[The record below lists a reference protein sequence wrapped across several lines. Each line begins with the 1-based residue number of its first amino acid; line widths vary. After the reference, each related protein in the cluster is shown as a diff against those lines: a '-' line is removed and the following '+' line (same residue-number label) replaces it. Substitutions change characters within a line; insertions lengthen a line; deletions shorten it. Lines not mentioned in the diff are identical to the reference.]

1 MALLKRYFLFIFTK
15 HEALADWS
23 WCLRHD
29 TGVTGSTVPVCCIAR
44 GSRSLSPTASPARQG
59 LTPDPDPDFAPQ
71 AATGARAGVVV
82 GKQHSLTWLLP
93 GEEGP
98 LGTAPPLHCGQW
110 EPCGAPSIIPPPGTN
125 LPSSGR
131 TAAHP
136 PAPHPCLP
144 APSGGSASSALSP
157 APASGGAERPK
168 DECTGSCTQPR
179 RDEDGVGAGLTCPR
193 GDEHPQHTQP
203 GGDHATCSR

>member
-1 MALLKRYFLFIFTK
+1 MTLVLPGAPCPCAAL
-15 HEALADWS
+15 HVALAH
-23 WCLRHD
+23 CPRQPLQH
-29 TGVTGSTVPVCCIAR
+29 
-44 GSRSLSPTASPARQG
+44 SRDSH
-59 LTPDPDPDFAPQ
+59 LTQTLILHPR
-71 AATGARAGVVV
+71 AATGAHAGVVV
-82 GKQHSLTWLLP
+82 GKRHSLTWLLP

-98 LGTAPPLHCGQW
+98 LGTAPLLHCRQW

-168 DECTGSCTQPR
+168 DKCTGSCTQLR

-193 GDEHPQHTQP
+193 GDEHPQHIQP
-203 GGDHATCSR
+203 GGGHATCSR